1 MTMTA
6 RTPPVV
12 ALHASA
18 SSARQWGPLIAAFAH
33 RYRVHAVDLHGH
45 GERSPWRGG
54 HPLSLADEAALVA
67 PILAREGTVHLVGH
81 SYGGAVAL
89 KLASMYPQRVRS
101 VTVYEPVMFRWLVDA
116 GANEVV
122 DVLRVV
128 DTIRRELASGSA
140 SDAGRAF
147 VDFWSGQGA
156 WQSMAAPRQ
165 ESIATRMRAV
175 ASHFAALF
183 LEPLALC
190 EVARLCIPTMV
201 LTGARTVRVM
211 HRMAETLR
219 GAMRA
224 RHREIAEAGHM
235 GPITHAEAVNREV
248 VAFVDERARMAA

>member
-1 MTMTA
+1 M
-6 RTPPVV
+6 
-12 ALHASA
+12 AL
-18 SSARQWGPLIAAFAH
+18 Q
-33 RYRVHAVDLHGH
+33 
-45 GERSPWRGG
+45 
-54 HPLSLADEAALVA
+54 DEAALVA
-67 PILAREGTVHLVGH
+67 PIMAREGDVHLVGH

-89 KLASMYPQRVRS
+89 KLAAMYPQRVRS

-116 GANEVV
+116 QAGEVA

-128 DTIRRELASGSA
+128 DTIRHELAFGSA

-156 WQSMAAPRQ
+156 WQSMSAVRQ
-165 ESIATRMRAV
+165 ESIAARMRTV

-183 LEPLALC
+183 LEPLALR

-219 GAMRA
+219 GALGA
-224 RHREIAEAGHM
+224 RHRAIADAGHM
-235 GPITHAEAVNREV
+235 GPITHTEAVNREV
-248 VAFVDERARMAA
+248 LAFVDDCARLAA